1 MHEKNIAM
9 RNDSRLF
16 DVATY
21 CVSKGLTVPIDVKK
35 IEEVHIKFAEFKR
48 LVKKE
53 GMTIAQIEGDVYKKY
68 GIMNTS
74 EENIE
79 NFLGAVAGLD
89 KALRERDKRDKRD
102 KRNENNKSNSKKE
115 KNEGAS

>member
-53 GMTIAQIEGDVYKKY
+53 GMTIAQIENDVYKKY
-68 GIMNTS
+68 GIMNTPD
-74 EENIE
+74 ENIE

-89 KALRERDKRDKRD
+89 KALRERDKRDKR
-102 KRNENNKSNSKKE
+102 NENHKSNSKKE

>member
-21 CVSKGLTVPIDVKK
+21 CVSKGLTVPIDFKK

-53 GMTIAQIEGDVYKKY
+53 GMTIARIESDVYKKH
-68 GIMNTS
+68 GIMNTPD
-74 EENIE
+74 ENIE
-79 NFLGAVAGLD
+79 NFLGAVAGLQQAF
-89 KALRERDKRDKRD
+89 KERDERDED
-102 KRNENNKSNSKKE
+102 HEDYKSNSKKE
-115 KNEGAS
+115 KEKGTP

>member
-1 MHEKNIAM
+1 MHEKNIVM

-21 CVSKGLTVPIDVKK
+21 CVSKGLTVPIDSEK
-35 IEEVHIKFAEFKR
+35 IEKVHIKFVEFKR

-53 GMTIAQIEGDVYKKY
+53 GMTIARIESDVYKKY
-68 GIMNTS
+68 GIMNTPD
-74 EENIE
+74 ENIE

-89 KALRERDKRDKRD
+89 KALRERDERDED
-102 KRNENNKSNSKKE
+102 HKSNSKKE
-115 KNEGAS
+115 KDEGAS